1 MWACF
6 NICEF
11 AFNSF
16 IVPIIP
22 TSRHLGS
29 ASEAEYTRMCWNR
42 GISFILRVLQCAK
55 KHSQSKFTQLSH
67 SGIVILCK
75 QGIKDPGCRR
85 GLLLWWSWQSPKKK
99 KKEEIS
105 NSCDIKG
112 KAGYSSWMTGTK
124 RIVSLCWKLERR
136 EESCDFRF
144 QWTMAVMNVEHYGWM
159 EINEASHL
167 FSHVCLIIPVIC
179 FMTKE

>member
-1 MWACF
+1 MSVLLEYFYTSPWLTVWACF

-29 ASEAEYTRMCWNR
+29 AREAEYTGICWNR
-42 GISFILRVLQCAK
+42 GISFIPQVLQCAQK
-55 KHSQSKFTQLSH
+55 NIFKVNSSS
-67 SGIVILCK
+67 SPIVTLCK
-75 QGIKDPGCRR
+75 QRIKGPGCSR
-85 GLLLWWSWQSPKKK
+85 GLLLWQSWQSPK

-112 KAGYSSWMTGTK
+112 NAGHYSWMTGTK
-124 RIVSLCWKLERR
+124 SIVSLCRKLERR

-144 QWTMAVMNVEHYGWM
+144 QWKRM
-159 EINEASHL
+159 
-167 FSHVCLIIPVIC
+167 
-179 FMTKE
+179 